1 MNNGE
6 GLIMEKGEETN
17 VITDLLTTTPLAQAN
32 EDRDN
37 RDDRESI
44 ITGILFSFYIDFHL
58 ISR

>member
-1 MNNGE
+1 
-6 GLIMEKGEETN
+6 MEKGEETN